1 MVFGALVY
9 GPFAVGTAAD
19 ALTSVR
25 STAMALGVGLLST
38 AVPYGL
44 DQVVLKR
51 LGTDTFALLS
61 SLMPATS
68 MLVGVAVLGQLPSA
82 WEVTGLVLVSVAV
95 ALASADG
102 RAPRPARV

>member
-1 MVFGALVY
+1 
-9 GPFAVGTAAD
+9 
-19 ALTSVR
+19 
-25 STAMALGVGLLST
+25 MALGVGLLST

-102 RAPRPARV
+102 RAPRPASR

>member
-1 MVFGALVY
+1 
-9 GPFAVGTAAD
+9 
-19 ALTSVR
+19 
-25 STAMALGVGLLST
+25 MALGVGLLST

-102 RAPRPARV
+102 RAPHPARH

>member
-1 MVFGALVY
+1 
-9 GPFAVGTAAD
+9 
-19 ALTSVR
+19 
-25 STAMALGVGLLST
+25 MALGIGLLST

-68 MLVGVAVLGQLPSA
+68 MLVGAVVLGQLPSG
-82 WEVTGLVLVSVAV
+82 WEVAGLVLVSVAV
-95 ALASADG
+95 ALASAEG
-102 RAPRPARV
+102 RAPRPRHPECR